1 MSRFSV
7 GDSYRQL
14 WMGSPDPKL
23 VHVIQRDKEASLHPR
38 VLHSHDAFSEVL
50 LILEGECSFFISGRL
65 WKVKAGD
72 LVFFNAGIAHDQR
85 TNPGQALVNY
95 TVAVT
100 GFQYNNCRP
109 NCLLP
114 DEVDPVVPTGE
125 SFPQL
130 KSMFQLIYR
139 RLENY
144 EVGSDQIAH
153 YLTQALLAE
162 IKALVAKQEAEI
174 PGERNEIPLAT
185 RVRAYLDEN
194 FCEDI
199 NLQGLATRFNI
210 SSYYLAHIFKDQF
223 GYPPLQYI
231 LRRRIGLAQTLLITT
246 DLPVGEIGARV
257 GYANPSHFNMIFTK
271 NVGISPR
278 RYRLNYLS

>member
-162 IKALVAKQEAEI
+162 IKALVAKQEAET